1 MTTSI
6 PQRPTRKSLIIQC
19 LSNRLWEASPE
30 AIAQILSELPDTT
43 VEVIAAKTIQ
53 VLEMGGDDETIN

>member
-1 MTTSI
+1 MQTNIAQS
-6 PQRPTRKSLIIQC
+6 PTRRSLIIQC
-19 LSNRLWEASPE
+19 LSSRLWEASPE

-43 VEVIAAKTIQ
+43 VEVIAAKAIQ